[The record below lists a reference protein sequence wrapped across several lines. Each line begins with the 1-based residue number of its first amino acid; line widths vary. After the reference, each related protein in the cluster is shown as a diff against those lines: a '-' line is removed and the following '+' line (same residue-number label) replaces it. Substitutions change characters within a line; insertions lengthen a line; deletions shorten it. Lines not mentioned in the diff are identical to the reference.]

1 MLIVVMMGKSR
12 LHPDPQQVKRSG
24 RRDDAD
30 DVIGA
35 LDERRGLGT
44 KPPQC
49 LGQLRRGHLGV
60 KPESS
65 QRRAEFSPRV
75 ARLLF
80 KTKDQLQDRV
90 GGSGADPMS

>member
-1 MLIVVMMGKSR
+1 MLIVVVMGKSR
-12 LHPDPQQVKRSG
+12 LHQDTKHVKWTG
-24 RRDDAD
+24 RRGDAD

-35 LDERRGLGT
+35 LDERRGRST
-44 KPPQC
+44 EPPQC

-65 QRRAEFSPRV
+65 QRRAELSPRV

-90 GGSGADPMS
+90 GGFGC